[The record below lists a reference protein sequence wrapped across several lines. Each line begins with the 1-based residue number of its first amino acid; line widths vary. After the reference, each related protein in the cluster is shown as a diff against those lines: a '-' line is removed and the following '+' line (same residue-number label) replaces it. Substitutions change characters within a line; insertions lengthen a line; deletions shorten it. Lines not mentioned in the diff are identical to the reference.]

1 MTERILPEGF
11 RFCVPGIPRGQGRP
25 RFARIGSFVRT
36 YDPAQS
42 RSYKATVA
50 QFAQAA
56 GVRPIDGPVT
66 LQVDAYLPRP
76 KRLCRKRDS
85 PTSLPATC
93 RPDWDNIGKI
103 VADALIG
110 VAYADDAQVAEGH
123 VRKLYHEVGGMPRIE
138 VTVMQGRMPDGNG

>member
-1 MTERILPEGF
+1 MTEALPAAW
-11 RFCVPGIPRGQGRP
+11 RFTVPGVPRGQGRP

-56 GVRPIDGPVT
+56 GVRPIDGPVA
-66 LQVDAYLPRP
+66 LHVDAFMPRP
-76 KRLCRKRDS
+76 QRLCRKRDS
-85 PTSLPATC
+85 PASLPATC
-93 RPDWDNIGKI
+93 RPDWDNVGKI

-110 VAYADDAQVAEGH
+110 VAYADDAQIAEGR
-123 VRKLYHEVGGMPRIE
+123 VRKLYHEVGGMPRVE
-138 VTVMQGRMPDGNG
+138 VAVRGVPCH